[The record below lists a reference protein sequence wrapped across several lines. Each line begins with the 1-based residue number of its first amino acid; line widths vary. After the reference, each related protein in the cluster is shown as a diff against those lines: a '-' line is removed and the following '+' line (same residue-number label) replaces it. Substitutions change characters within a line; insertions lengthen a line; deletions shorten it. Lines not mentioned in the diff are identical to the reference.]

1 MIVRNPY
8 PEVSAKA
15 AGEHASFLREDFRAG
30 AGVVR
35 RSETAH
41 VPEVS

>member
-8 PEVSAKA
+8 PEVSTKA
-15 AGEHASFLREDFRAG
+15 AGEASFLREDFRAG
-30 AGVVR
+30 ACVVR

-41 VPEVS
+41 DAAVN